1 MKSIYLTRRI
11 VAVSL
16 TAAMTMA
23 APAHAHDVYADDH
36 APIGIMADH
45 AHKMGEVM
53 FSARYM
59 HMAMRGNQIGADNA
73 TPEEIVTTVPNR
85 FFGTPM
91 QPPTLR
97 IVPTEMRTDMVM
109 LGAMYAPSD
118 AVTLMVMGSY
128 SEKEMDPVTFQ
139 GGMGTNRLGE
149 FTTNPKGLGDIKVAA
164 LFPLLGHPDAKS
176 DARDEL
182 TLKVGI
188 SAPTG
193 STTKRAQILAPMGG
207 TPTVRTPYMMQ
218 IGSGSWD
225 FEPALTYK
233 MRHGKLGLGM
243 QGSAKISLERNDQDY
258 RLGNVYEA
266 TAWTSY
272 RPAQW
277 VSLSARAKFR
287 AMGRIG
293 GIDPAIMGP
302 VQTANP
308 DFQGGERIDLIA
320 GANFVATH
328 GALAGHRLGLEIGKP
343 VYQDLNGPQMK
354 GDWVLTL
361 GWQKAL

>member
-1 MKSIYLTRRI
+1 MKNIYLSRC
-11 VAVSL
+11 L
-16 TAAMTMA
+16 AAATLVISA
-23 APAHAHDVYADDH
+23 GKPAAHAHDVYADDH
-36 APIGIMADH
+36 APIGVIADH
-45 AHKMGEVM
+45 AHQKGEIM
-53 FSARYM
+53 LSARYM
-59 HMAMRGNQIGADNA
+59 HMDMQGNQIGTDSAV
-73 TPEEIVTTVPNR
+73 PEQIVTTVPNR
-85 FFGTPM
+85 FFGAPM

-97 IVPTEMRTDMVM
+97 IVPTKMRTDMIMV
-109 LGAMYAPSD
+109 GAMYAPSD

-128 SEKEMDPVTFQ
+128 AEKEMDHITFQ

-149 FTTNPKGLGDIKVAA
+149 FTTNPKGIGDVKVAA
-164 LFPLLGHPDAKS
+164 LFPLLGHPDAKA
-176 DARDEL
+176 DRRDEL

-193 STTKRAQILAPMGG
+193 SITKTAQILTPMGG

-233 MRHGKLGLGM
+233 IRRGKIGLGV
-243 QGSAKISLERNDQDY
+243 QGSAKIRLERNDQGY
-258 RLGNVYEA
+258 RFGDVYEA

-277 VSLSARAKFR
+277 ISLSGRAKFR
-287 AMGRIG
+287 TMGRVS
-293 GIDPAIMGP
+293 GIDAAIMGP

-308 DFQGGERIDLIA
+308 DFQGGERIDLMA

-328 GALAGHRLGLEIGKP
+328 GALAGHRIGIELGKP
-343 VYQDLNGPQMK
+343 VYQNLNGPQMK
-354 GDWVLTL
+354 GNWMLTL
-361 GWQKAL
+361 GWQKAF